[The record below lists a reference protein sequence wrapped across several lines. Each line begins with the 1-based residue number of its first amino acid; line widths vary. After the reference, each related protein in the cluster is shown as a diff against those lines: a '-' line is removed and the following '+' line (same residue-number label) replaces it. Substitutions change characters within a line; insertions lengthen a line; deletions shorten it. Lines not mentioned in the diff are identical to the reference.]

1 MSDTVILTGAR
12 TPIGRF
18 NGGLSSLSGTQLGGR
33 AIEEALKRAGLEGTQ
48 IDYVYMGQVV
58 QAGAGQVPARQ
69 AAFSGG
75 IPLTVP
81 STGLNK
87 ACPSGLN
94 AIQQAHRMIALGEAE
109 IVVAGGMES
118 MTQAPFLLPQAR
130 NGYGYGNATM
140 FDSLTFDGLYCSFE
154 SELMGAG
161 TERHAAAANISREA
175 MDAVAA
181 ASHDR
186 AGRAQKDGLFEPE
199 IVPVEIPQRKG
210 DPIVIKDDEGIRVG
224 TTAES
229 LGGLR
234 AAFADGGNVTAGNAS
249 QLSDGGAAVVVT
261 TKAIAEKLG
270 IAPLAEI
277 VSYAEVAG
285 PDTSLLTQP
294 SRSAMKAVER
304 AGLSLSD
311 IDLFEF
317 NEAFAAVSIASM
329 AELGLPDDVVNVNGG
344 AIALGHP
351 IGMSGTRLAITLA
364 YELQRRGGGLGA
376 AALCGG
382 GGQGDAMILRVSAD

>member
-1 MSDTVILTGAR
+1 VTETVILTGAR
-12 TPIGRF
+12 TPIGKF
-18 NGGLSSLSGTQLGGR
+18 NGR
-33 AIEEALKRAGLEGTQ
+33 AIAEALRRAGLQGEQ
-48 IDYVYMGQVV
+48 VDYVYMGQVV

-69 AAFSGG
+69 AAFAGG
-75 IPLTVP
+75 VPMTVP

-109 IVVAGGMES
+109 IVIAGGMES
-118 MTQAPFLLPQAR
+118 MTQAPYLLIDGR
-130 NGYGYGNATM
+130 KGYGYGNATLP
-140 FDSLTFDGLYCSFE
+140 DALTYDGLYCSFE
-154 SELMGAG
+154 QELMGAG
-161 TERHAAAANISREA
+161 TERHSAQAGITREA
-175 MDAVAA
+175 MDAVSA

-186 AGRAQKDGLFEPE
+186 AARAQKDGLFEDE

-210 DPIVIKDDEGIRVG
+210 DPVVLRDDEGIRVG

-261 TKAIAEKLG
+261 TKDVADRLG
-270 IAPLAEI
+270 VEPLAEI
-277 VSYAEVAG
+277 VDYAEVAG

-294 SRSAMKAVER
+294 SRSTAKALDR
-304 AGLSLSD
+304 AGMQLSD
-311 IDLFEF
+311 VDLFEF
-317 NEAFAAVSIASM
+317 NEAFAAVSLASM
-329 AELGLPDDVVNVNGG
+329 ADLSLPDDVVNVNGG

-364 YELQRRGGGLGA
+364 YELKRRGGGVGA

-382 GGQGDAMILRVSAD
+382 GGQGDAMLLRVG

>member
-1 MSDTVILTGAR
+1 VSDTVILTGAR

-18 NGGLSSLSGTQLGGR
+18 NGGLSSLSGSQLGGL

-69 AAFSGG
+69 AAFAGG

-161 TERHAAAANISREA
+161 TERHAAAANISREE
-175 MDAVAA
+175 MDAVSA

-186 AGRAQKDGLFEPE
+186 AARAQKDGLFGPE

-261 TKAIAEKLG
+261 TNAIAEKLG

-294 SRSAMKAVER
+294 SRSTMKAVDR
-304 AGLSLSD
+304 AGLSLTD

-329 AELGLPDDVVNVNGG
+329 AELGLSDDVVNVNGG

-364 YELQRRGGGLGA
+364 YELRRRGGGLGA

-382 GGQGDAMILRVSAD
+382 GGQGDAMILRVSAN